1 MVCFGYISSI
11 VAEKLTNKL
20 CVNRIQ
26 KIMGDSRLGK
36 GRKARKTSASSAD
49 PS

>member
-1 MVCFGYISSI
+1 MASI
-11 VAEKLTNKL
+11 VAEKLTQKL

-26 KIMGDSRLGK
+26 KIMGDSGLGQ
-36 GRKARKTSASSAD
+36 GGQARKTYASSAD

>member
-1 MVCFGYISSI
+1 MVCFRYISSI

-36 GRKARKTSASSAD
+36 GGQARKTSDISAN